1 MESGVDLTAW
11 RGLLR
16 TGMWAAW
23 AGVAMVVI
31 QMAIYVFWPPPETA
45 EGYFDL
51 LIDHPLIGMLSLDV
65 LYAVSNLLA
74 FLVYLALTV
83 VLWRVSRSGVTI
95 AMGLSAIG
103 IAAYM
108 SAPRAVEMLTLAQ
121 RYADADPA
129 ERVALLAT
137 GDGMLA
143 GWMGT
148 AFDIYYVLNGIALV
162 VFVVLMFRSSIFSRA
177 TAWWGVVA
185 AILMTVPTNFGV
197 VGLVFAISSL
207 VPWMV
212 VSVLVAGRFRTLS
225 APDPAGRAAAATPA

>member
-1 MESGVDLTAW
+1 MELEDLRPW

-23 AGVAMVVI
+23 AGIAMVVI
-31 QMAIYVFWPPPETA
+31 QMTIYVFWPPPETA

-121 RYADADPA
+121 NYADADPA

>member
-1 MESGVDLTAW
+1 M
-11 RGLLR
+11 
-16 TGMWAAW
+16 
-23 AGVAMVVI
+23 
-31 QMAIYVFWPPPETA
+31 
-45 EGYFDL
+45 
-51 LIDHPLIGMLSLDV
+51 

-108 SAPRAVEMLTLAQ
+108 SAPRAVEMLTLAHS
-121 RYADADPA
+121 YADAGPA
-129 ERVALLAT
+129 QRVALLAT

-212 VSVLVAGRFRTLS
+212 VSVLVAGRLRNLS
-225 APDPAGRAAAATPA
+225 ALEPVESLGSSA

>member
-23 AGVAMVVI
+23 AGIAMVVI
-31 QMAIYVFWPPPETA
+31 QMAIYVFWPPPETT

-51 LIDHPLIGMLSLDV
+51 LIDHPVRGMLSLDV
-65 LYAVSNLLA
+65 LYVVSNLLA

-108 SAPRAVEMLTLAQ
+108 SAPRAVEMLTLA
-121 RYADADPA
+121 RSYADADPA
-129 ERVALLAT
+129 QRVALLAT

-162 VFVVLMFRSSIFSRA
+162 VFVVLMFRSDIFSRA

-212 VSVLVAGRFRTLS
+212 LSWLVAGRFRALS
-225 APDPAGRAAAATPA
+225 APDPAGQAAAATPA

>member
-1 MESGVDLTAW
+1 MELEDLRPW
-11 RGLLR
+11 HGLLR

-31 QMAIYVFWPPPETA
+31 QMTIYVFWPPPETA

-51 LIDHPLIGMLSLDV
+51 LVKHPLLGMLSLDL
-65 LYAVSNLLA
+65 LYVVSNLLA

-108 SAPRAVEMLTLAQ
+108 SAPRAVEMLTLAHS
-121 RYADADPA
+121 YADAGPA

-197 VGLVFAISSL
+197 VGLIFAISSL
-207 VPWMV
+207 VPWV
-212 VSVLVAGRFRTLS
+212 VLSVLVAGRFRALS
-225 APDPAGRAAAATPA
+225 ALEPVEPLGSSA